1 MMRLANIYT
10 WINNSSI
17 SKRLGL
23 IVLISALGLVCFAFL
38 TSEQQYAQLQD
49 RYSSSARAAV
59 EGATSVVHAYAAQEK
74 AGTLTREEAQARA
87 LAAVKAMRFAGEYV
101 WVNDTAHRMVM
112 HPIKAELD
120 GKDMSDFKDPAGT
133 LMFRDMVRMATGP
146 DKAGFVPYKWPKPGF
161 DQPVDKIS
169 FVALVPEWNWV
180 VGSGVYLDDVSRKH
194 RELLLIQVAAVI
206 ILGGLSAACSSA
218 IARTLARPLSAL
230 TAIMRDLAEGRLEVE
245 VPEAK
250 AANEIGAMARAVA
263 IFRDNALRARLLETE
278 KQREEEAKERRRRAL
293 EVLTRDFKLAVA
305 GKLRT
310 VAAAATELEATSGG
324 LQQQAEMTGQRSAT
338 VAENAGVARD
348 NAQTVAAATEELSA
362 SSAEIGRQV
371 SLTAQITAEAV
382 DKAHNARRIVS
393 ELSEVAANVQ
403 GVVGLI
409 NDIASQTNLLALNA
423 TIEAARA
430 GEAGKGFAVVAGEV
444 KSLAGQTAR
453 ATDDIARQASAVQIA
468 AEDAI
473 GMIATIADIIDNI
486 GQNSGTIASAVSQQG
501 AATAEISRNVH
512 EAARR
517 TGEVSESISAVREG
531 AQFTMSAS
539 TQLHGA
545 AGELSEQAEQ
555 LRQEV
560 EEFLLAIDRA
570 GERRAF
576 ERHNVDLPVTLTPRG
591 KGSQAAAQGHV
602 TDLSAGGAAIRTDL
616 AVAVGDELDLS
627 GLRGVTLTG
636 RVVTVGD
643 GVLRV
648 QFRLDEAT
656 TRQIETV
663 LQHAA

>member
-1 MMRLANIYT
+1 MMRLANIST

-393 ELSEVAANVQ
+393 ELTEVAANVQ

-453 ATDDIARQASAVQIA
+453 ATDDIARQASAVQTA

-560 EEFLLAIDRA
+560 EEFLQAIDRA

-576 ERHNVDLPVTLTPRG
+576 ERHNVDLPVTLTLRG
-591 KGSQAAAQGHV
+591 KGSQAAAQGHI

-616 AVAVGDELDLS
+616 AVAVGNELDLS
-627 GLRGVTLTG
+627 GMRGVVLTG
-636 RVVTVGD
+636 RVVTVGH